1 MDTHPFAKFGR
12 DKYLLNIHTNRILK
26 TVFQNF
32 WVPFV
37 ILIFVA
43 LGTIL
48 VSIIMAGDLPSVIYI
63 TIRMFIG
70 EHEYCNSS
78 LVNAAACIIDL
89 GGFVGLPFL
98 VVLSII
104 GYMISGLSK
113 EVPRTLFEIA
123 ASGRIKHNGETN
135 NSKQN
140 TSLP

>member
-89 GGFVGLPFL
+89 GGFVGLLLDGRSFNITERTFGITSPPF
-98 VVLSII
+98 SIKI
-104 GYMISGLSK
+104 ESPS
-113 EVPRTLFEIA
+113 PT
-123 ASGRIKHNGETN
+123 SIK
-135 NSKQN
+135 
-140 TSLP
+140 